1 MATLNEIVYNIKSIA
16 NGGNSNTEQD
26 LSSRQVK
33 FWVHYHRARLL
44 RQLAANGRQLPS
56 ICFQNFNAR
65 QSMDYF
71 TGDSNWEAYQT
82 ANTSN
87 SSEILVLSNRTAD
100 LSNYTFN
107 LAITFNEDFY
117 GRDFQ
122 NLDVYEDT
130 DEYGRLIFKYPQL
143 LNINNNFG
151 IKELRVKYA
160 QSSLNQNHSTIPVP
174 VVSKEEVLNKKYNR
188 FSASI
193 APAAY
198 TDMYSEPTGQVLI
211 IQQLRSMFR
220 ESIGSYIEPIQYRV
234 YANVCLQNPTKLPG
248 WTDDDI
254 YPIPQYLVQDLTQSV
269 LQELQAQLAVPN
281 DRISDNADTA
291 KLVQQKVQ
299 R

>member
-33 FWVHYHRARLL
+33 FWVHYHRAKLL
-44 RQLAANGRQLPS
+44 RQLAASGRQLPS
-56 ICFQNFNAR
+56 ICFQNFNPR
-65 QSMDYF
+65 QSMDLF
-71 TGDSNWEAYQT
+71 MQNTDWETYVV
-82 ANTSN
+82 ANTAS
-87 SSEILVLSNRTAD
+87 SSELLVLSDRTIS
-100 LSNYTFN
+100 LSNYTGSV
-107 LAITFNEDFY
+107 TFNEDFY
-117 GRDFQ
+117 GRDFY
-122 NLDVYEDT
+122 NFDVYEDN
-130 DEYGRLIFKYPQL
+130 DEYGRLVIKYPQL

-151 IKELRVKYA
+151 FKELYLKYG
-160 QSSLNQNHSTIPVP
+160 QYSNNQNHAPIGVP
-174 VVSKEEVLNKKYNR
+174 VVSKDEVINKKFNR
-188 FSASI
+188 FSNAVS
-193 APAAY
+193 PAAY
-198 TDMYSEPTGQVLI
+198 TDMYSNPTGQILI
-211 IQQLRSMFR
+211 IQQLRSVFR
-220 ESIGSYIEPIQYRV
+220 ESVGSYTDPIQYRV
-234 YANVCLQNPTKLPG
+234 YANVCLQNPTELPN